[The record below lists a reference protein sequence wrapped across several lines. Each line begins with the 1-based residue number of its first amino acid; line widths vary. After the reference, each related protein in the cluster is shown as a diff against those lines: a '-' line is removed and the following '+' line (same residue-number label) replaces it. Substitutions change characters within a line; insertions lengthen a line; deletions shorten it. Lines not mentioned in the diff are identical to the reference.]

1 MSDLLTKERNTTSN
15 AKLKKDISELTAL
28 IKSINLQKDNDKK
41 SNIKK
46 KKKLISPNCFNFM
59 SSKYLMKYSSL
70 DTPEKQKKSSR
81 KKNKKI
87 KNKAKSERVV
97 TNFFSE
103 KKTKEKEE
111 EEDCIEEEKI
121 KSLKANIICY
131 KSKKDI
137 LSFTLHSS
145 KKYPKIDIVNS
156 TYNINNDL
164 YTMSNYSIYI
174 PEKLQKQINLL
185 SVKTIFPIDNK
196 YGKYTKYINS
206 VAKSIK
212 DFIHLDYDSIFSD
225 ENSIHM
231 KYLIYNSDSDKK
243 LLLLDLDETLVH
255 SEFRDSTNYKSLDKM
270 KENSK
275 CYNRSFSYID
285 KNYKYYFDIYFRPFL
300 FDFLHEIKN
309 YFDLA
314 IFTASSKGYADTI
327 INYIDP
333 NNELFKFRLYRDAC
347 IPIQKFIFIK
357 DLRIIKNYNPM
368 NIILMDNSLY
378 SFINQPSNG
387 MLIYSFYTNHK
398 DNQLMLAKNFLI
410 KCIYPAKDLRIEID
424 KWFKFN
430 QLLRNDNITES
441 NTKSEEN

>member
-1 MSDLLTKERNTTSN
+1 
-15 AKLKKDISELTAL
+15 
-28 IKSINLQKDNDKK
+28 
-41 SNIKK
+41 
-46 KKKLISPNCFNFM
+46 
-59 SSKYLMKYSSL
+59 MKYSSL

-121 KSLKANIICY
+121 KSLKANIICH

-225 ENSIHM
+225 ENSINM

-255 SEFRDSTNYKSLDKM
+255 SEFRDSKNYKSLDKM

-410 KCIYPAKDLRIEID
+410 KCIYPAKDVRIEID